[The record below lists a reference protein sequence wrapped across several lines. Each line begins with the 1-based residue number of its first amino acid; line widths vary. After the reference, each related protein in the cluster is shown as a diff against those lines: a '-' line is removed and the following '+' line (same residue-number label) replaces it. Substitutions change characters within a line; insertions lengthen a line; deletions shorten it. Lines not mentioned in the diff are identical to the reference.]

1 MSEAILAKDTH
12 SLRYVFANRA
22 AEILFGISRS
32 EIVGRTVRE
41 LFPEETAELIEHN
54 DQQLLAG
61 NREVEVAT
69 HAVQIPGNG
78 RRLIAVR
85 RLLIVDQDS
94 EPQFLLSM
102 VEDRTDQA
110 RIAA

>member
-1 MSEAILAKDTH
+1 MILAKDTR
-12 SLRYVFANRA
+12 SLRYIFANRA

-32 EIVGRTVRE
+32 EIVGRTARE
-41 LFPEETAELIEHN
+41 LFPEETAELIEYG
-54 DQQLLAG
+54 DQQVLAEH
-61 NREVEVAT
+61 REVEVAT

-78 RRLIAVR
+78 RRMIAVR
-85 RLLIVDQDS
+85 RLLVADPDS
-94 EPQFLLSM
+94 GPQFLLSM